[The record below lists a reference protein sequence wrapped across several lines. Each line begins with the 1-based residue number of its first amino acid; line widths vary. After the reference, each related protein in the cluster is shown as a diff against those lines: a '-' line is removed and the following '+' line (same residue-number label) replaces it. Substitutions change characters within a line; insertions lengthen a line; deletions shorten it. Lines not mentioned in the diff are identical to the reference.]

1 MKLTE
6 DYKSKPNVQKK
17 RHIAKTITW
26 RIIGTLDTFIIGKI
40 LLHVFGYE
48 ESSTEAAGFIAILEL
63 ITKTILYYFH
73 ERVWFKL
80 WISTKQKVRHIIK
93 TISWR
98 LVGAI
103 DTVLLVF
110 IVFYLW
116 FPNENG
122 GFNYAE
128 ASKMAMSMFSIEVIT
143 KMVLYY
149 FHERIWVRS
158 NFGVI
163 KKQV

>member
-1 MKLTE
+1 MNEKVAI
-6 DYKSKPNVQKK
+6 SKK

-40 LLHVFGYE
+40 LLEYTDHVEY
-48 ESSTEAAGFIAILEL
+48 STEAAGFIAILEL

-73 ERVWFKL
+73 ERAWFKL
-80 WISTKQKVRHIIK
+80 NWVNISNKARHIIK

-110 IVFYLW
+110 LVFYFW
-116 FPNENG
+116 FPNKDG
-122 GFNYAE
+122 SFNYIE
-128 ASKMAMSMFSIEVIT
+128 ASQIAMGMFSIEVIT
-143 KMVLYY
+143 KIILYY
-149 FHERIWVRS
+149 AHERIWFMS

-163 KKQV
+163 KK